1 MIFAASIPMRLAKS
15 FMVEPEVNE
24 YVDAT
29 KENRSTSERVNEL
42 LKRAILE
49 EQYDRLDAE
58 AAAFFAESRSSRRE
72 TREFQKAALRA
83 FDRD

>member
-1 MIFAASIPMRLAKS
+1 
-15 FMVEPEVNE
+15 MVEPEIND

-29 KENRSTSERVNEL
+29 KGNRSASERLNQL

-49 EQYDRLDAE
+49 EQYDRLEAE
-58 AAAFFAESRSSRRE
+58 AARFFAESRTSRAE
-72 TREFQKAALRA
+72 TRAFQKAALRS

>member
-1 MIFAASIPMRLAKS
+1 MRLAKS

-29 KENRSTSERVNEL
+29 KGDRSASERVNEL

-49 EQYDRLDAE
+49 EQYDRLEEE
-58 AAAFFAESRSSRRE
+58 AAAFFAQSQSSRGE
-72 TREFQKAALRA
+72 TRAFQKAALRT
-83 FDRD
+83 FGRD

>member
-1 MIFAASIPMRLAKS
+1 MRLPKS
-15 FMVEPEVNE
+15 FMVEPEINE

-29 KENRSTSERVNEL
+29 KGDRSASERVNEM

-49 EQYDRLDAE
+49 EQYDRLEAE
-58 AAAFFAESRSSRRE
+58 AAAFFVEARSSRGE
-72 TREFQKAALRA
+72 TKAFQKATLRT